1 MKEGI
6 KDIGKIINIEEV
18 KKREKNIV
26 KIMIVIVLKVMI
38 QKKIGRKK

>member
-26 KIMIVIVLKVMI
+26 KIMIVIILKVMI